1 MCCFSD
7 EFVVF
12 VLDKCRCDCIYRN
25 GSCCCAD
32 GCEIVG
38 VTSGPA
44 KLKSIIFSAESNVY
58 VVKNWPVSLLQN
70 GKSLSSLWHSAEL
83 PGSQKDSMK

>member
-1 MCCFSD
+1 MVGLRNVCGFSD
-7 EFVVF
+7 DFVVF

-38 VTSGPA
+38 VTFGSA
-44 KLKSIIFSAESNVY
+44 KLKSIIFSAEFYVY
-58 VVKNWPVSLLQN
+58 IVENWSVSL
-70 GKSLSSLWHSAEL
+70 
-83 PGSQKDSMK
+83 P